1 MKLFR
6 IYDAERIKDYVVFCG
21 TRAEAKNEV
30 DGVPKNRREFLVVE
44 EIEVQTDKEGVIAML
59 NEEPLYKVL
68 RTFGVTPRGALKEE
82 KD

>member
-1 MKLFR
+1 MKVFR
-6 IYDAERIKDYVVFCG
+6 IQDGEREDFFGIKADAKRHVHTI
-21 TRAEAKNEV
+21 
-30 DGVPKNRREFLVVE
+30 PPHRRDKVLVS

-68 RTFGVTPRGALKEE
+68 RTFGVTPRGAFKEE